1 MLLDDSLGS
10 AVIASSAA
18 TLSARRDRF
27 QLGQT
32 LVKYIDRHRFNML
45 RPLDRKNMGQDLG
58 QTAIFFGDGLS
69 AIEAD
74 LDPFAERALPVLLTT
89 ARAFIDKQIDI

>member
-1 MLLDDSLGS
+1 M
-10 AVIASSAA
+10 IASSAA

-45 RPLDRKNMGQDLG
+45 CPSGRKDMGQDLG
-58 QTAIFFGDGLS
+58 QTAIIFGDGRS
-69 AIEAD
+69 AIDAD
-74 LDPFAERALPVLLTT
+74 LNPFAERALPVLLTT
-89 ARAFIDKQIDI
+89 ARAFIDKQMDI